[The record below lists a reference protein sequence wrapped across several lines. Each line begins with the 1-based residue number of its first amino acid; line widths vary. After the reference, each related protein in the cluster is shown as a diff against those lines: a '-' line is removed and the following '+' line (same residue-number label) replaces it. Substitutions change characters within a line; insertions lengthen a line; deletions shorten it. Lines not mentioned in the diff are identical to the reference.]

1 MALEHWLQ
9 ALFKGTDA
17 TRHSLCT
24 VDFSVSDGADER
36 HNLAVVKKE
45 THEGNR
51 GFLLL
56 STHLPQNMSCGRRH
70 GLHRE
75 DRYAKL

>member
-1 MALEHWLQ
+1 MTLKHWPQ
-9 ALFKGTDA
+9 AVFKVADA
-17 TRHSLCT
+17 MRHSLCT

-45 THEGNR
+45 TYEGNG

-56 STHLPQNMSCGRRH
+56 STHLP
-70 GLHRE
+70 
-75 DRYAKL
+75 